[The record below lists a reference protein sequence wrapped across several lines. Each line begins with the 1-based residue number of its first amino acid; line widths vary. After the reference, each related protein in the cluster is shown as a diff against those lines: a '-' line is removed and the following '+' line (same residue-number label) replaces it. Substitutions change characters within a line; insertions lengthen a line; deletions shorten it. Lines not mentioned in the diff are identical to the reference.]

1 MKHIFNNA
9 STQLKLAAL
18 AIGFF
23 VFLVA
28 CFFYPSDARPDVF
41 YFSNGFFSLT
51 IAMAA
56 LSFNRF
62 LNKEPG
68 KDDAGKFAT
77 LGMSTLAIIVL
88 FIVSLVSLSSSVDGH
103 DERALVLN
111 FIFVGIFLFVWT
123 FSMFV
128 QSSVEDVRQKFSKQS
143 NHSKWHGDILS
154 IAIQS
159 IDPDSK
165 ATLKK
170 IASNLRYLPSDIHE
184 KITGEDNVNTA
195 IEKVRDAIEKDSSA
209 SVMNDLRVLGS
220 AIEAYQL
227 NLKRTR
233 NKA

>member
-1 MKHIFNNA
+1 MKHIFSRT

-51 IAMAA
+51 IAMVV

-68 KDDAGKFAT
+68 KDDAGKLAT
-77 LGMSTLAIIVL
+77 LGMSSLAVIIL
-88 FIVSLVSLSSSVDGH
+88 FFISLASLNSSVEGH

-111 FIFVGIFLFVWT
+111 FIFVGIFLFAWS

-128 QSSVEDVRQKFSKQS
+128 QSSVEEVRQKFSKPS
-143 NHSKWHGDILS
+143 NHTKWHGDILS

-159 IDPDSK
+159 LHPESK
-165 ATLKK
+165 AALKK
-170 IASNLRYLPSDIHE
+170 IANELRYLPSDIHE
-184 KITGEDNVNTA
+184 KVAGEDKINIA
-195 IEKVRDAIEKDSSA
+195 IENMLEVIEKDSSA
-209 SVMNDLRVLGS
+209 SVMKEIGS
-220 AIEAYQL
+220 LSLAIDAYQL
-227 NLKRTR
+227 NLKRIR